1 MDKTSIQA
9 AFVAAG
15 LSQRVREIETLA
27 RPSIRLYPT
36 AVQESS
42 LPIGVSKLG
51 GLPDL
56 PAGTLWP
63 EWKGLPQSFLAQIH
77 LDELPSF
84 EKQQILP
91 PHGMLWFFYDGQ
103 QQTFGDNPADAGGW
117 RVLFR
122 ENGAPLQRTQA
133 PAKLPA
139 QSRFRA
145 CSLRFACEM
154 TFPQQPE
161 LELAGFDWT
170 DEEVKRYETVL
181 SQWPD
186 PTDRAAIHHRM
197 LGYADTLQ
205 DDMRFQCQ
213 LMTHGVTSSDDP
225 RIDELLKG
233 ASDWQLL
240 LQVDSDEQAGMR
252 WATAGMVY
260 YWIKLA
266 DLQARRFDKTWMILQ
281 SE

>member
-1 MDKTSIQA
+1 MDKMSALA
-9 AFVAAG
+9 AFEAAG
-15 LSQRVREIETLA
+15 LSQRVREIEILA
-27 RPSIRLYPT
+27 RPSVRLYTT

-51 GLPDL
+51 GSPDL

-63 EWKGLPQSFLAQIH
+63 EWKGLPQSFLAQIR
-77 LDELPSF
+77 LDELPSS
-84 EKQQILP
+84 ERLQVLP
-91 PHGMLWFFYDGQ
+91 PHGMLWFFYDGR
-103 QQTFGDNPADAGGW
+103 QQTFGDNPADAGSW
-117 RVLFR
+117 RVLFS
-122 ENGAPLQRTQA
+122 EKVATLQRTPA

-139 QSRFRA
+139 QSRFQA
-145 CSLRFACEM
+145 CAVRFAYEW
-154 TFPQQPE
+154 TFPQQLE
-161 LELAGFDWT
+161 LELTSFDWT
-170 DEEVKRYETVL
+170 DEEVERYETTL
-181 SQWPD
+181 SHWPD
-186 PTDRAAIHHRM
+186 QAAIHHRM

-205 DDMRFQCQ
+205 DDMRLQCQ
-213 LMTHGVTSSDDP
+213 LMTHGVTSPDDP
-225 RIDELLKG
+225 RIDELSKG

-266 DLQARRFDKTWMILQ
+266 DLQARRFEKIWMVLQ